1 VVPHATGV
9 LLTEEG
15 IMAMNIVILI
25 SSLIVA
31 AGAVIAVV
39 LKKTSLEKAIGELN
53 SLEDKIKKSEE
64 EAQKILENVEK
75 EASARKK
82 EIEIKAKENAYKLKE
97 EAEKEIKASKVEI
110 YNKEQRLTK
119 KEESLDIKLERI
131 EEQKRKLEKKEKNLE
146 VQEKSI
152 DDLKLQQE
160 AELERIS
167 GLSKTDAK
175 DMLLTKLNDE
185 LTHETAIKIREF
197 ENKMD
202 EEKERISKRI
212 LSTAINKS
220 ASEYVVESTI
230 SVVQLPNDEMKG
242 RIIGRE
248 GRNIRAIESMTG
260 VDVIIDD
267 TPEAVV
273 LSSFDSVRR
282 EVARIAIEK
291 LVTDGRIH
299 PAKIEES
306 VNKAQKEVNKAII
319 EAGEHALLELGV
331 TGMHQEIV
339 KTLGKLRYRTSYGQ
353 NVLTHSIEVGK
364 LASTLAAEI
373 GGDAVLAKRA
383 GLLHDV
389 GKALDHDIE
398 GSHAIIGAEF
408 LRKFGE
414 KENVINAVA
423 AHHCEA
429 EFGSVEAVLVQASD
443 AISASRP
450 GARRETLSTYIKR
463 LESLEGI
470 ANSFEGVESS
480 YAIQA
485 GREVR
490 IIVNPDEMNDD
501 QATKMSRDIAN
512 KVEETM
518 QYPGQIKVTVI
529 RETRSVE
536 YAK

>member
-1 VVPHATGV
+1 
-9 LLTEEG
+9 
-15 IMAMNIVILI
+15 MAMNIVILI

-31 AGAVIAVV
+31 AGVVIAVV
-39 LKKTSLEKAIGELN
+39 LKKTGLEKAIEELN

-75 EASARKK
+75 EALARKK
-82 EIEIKAKENAYKLKE
+82 ELEIKAKENAYKLKE
-97 EAEKEIKASKVEI
+97 EAEKDIKAAKSEI

-119 KEESLDIKLERI
+119 KEESLDVKLDRI
-131 EEQKRKLEKKEKNLE
+131 EDQKRKLEKKERNLE
-146 VQEKSI
+146 GKEKSI
-152 DDLKLQQE
+152 DELKVKQE

-167 GLSKTDAK
+167 GLSKHDAK
-175 DMLLTKLNDE
+175 DMLLTKLKNE
-185 LTHETAIKIREF
+185 LTHESAVKIREF
-197 ENKMD
+197 ENKLD

-306 VNKAQKEVNKAII
+306 VNKAKKEVNKAII
-319 EAGEHALLELGV
+319 EAGEHALLELGI
-331 TGMHQEIV
+331 TGMHQEVI

-353 NVLTHSIEVGK
+353 NVLMHSIEVGK

-373 GGDAVLAKRA
+373 GGNVTLAKRA

-398 GSHAIIGAEF
+398 GSHAVIGAEF
-408 LRKFGE
+408 LKKFGE
-414 KENVINAVA
+414 KDNVINAVA

-463 LESLEGI
+463 LESLESI
-470 ANSFEGVESS
+470 ANSFDGVESS

-501 QATKMSRDIAN
+501 QTTKMSRDIAT

>member
-1 VVPHATGV
+1 M
-9 LLTEEG
+9 EEG
-15 IMAMNIVILI
+15 IVAMNIVILI
-25 SSLIVA
+25 SSLIIA
-31 AGAVIAVV
+31 AGVIIAVI

-53 SLEDKIKKSEE
+53 ALEDKIKKSEE

-75 EASARKK
+75 EAFARKK

-97 EAEKEIKASKVEI
+97 EAEKEIKAAKSDV
-110 YNKEQRLTK
+110 YNKEQRLAK
-119 KEESLDIKLERI
+119 KEEGLDIKLERL

-146 VQEKSI
+146 VKEKEI
-152 DDLKLQQE
+152 DDVKSQQE
-160 AELERIS
+160 LELERIS
-167 GLSKTDAK
+167 GLNKSDAK
-175 DMLLTKLNDE
+175 EMLMTKLKDE
-185 LTHETAIKIREF
+185 LTHETAMKIREY
-197 ENKMD
+197 ENKLE
-202 EEKERISKRI
+202 EEKERVSKRI

-331 TGMHQEIV
+331 TGMHQEVV

-373 GGDAVLAKRA
+373 GGDVMLAKRA

-398 GSHAIIGAEF
+398 GSHALIGAEF
-408 LRKFGE
+408 LKKFGE
-414 KENVINAVA
+414 KENVINAVG
-423 AHHCEA
+423 AHHCEV
-429 EFGSVEAVLVQASD
+429 EFGSVESVLVQASD

-463 LESLEGI
+463 LESLETI
-470 ANSFEGVESS
+470 ANSFEGVETS

-490 IIVNPDEMNDD
+490 IIVNPEEMNDD
-501 QATKMSRDIAN
+501 KATKMSRDIAL
-512 KVEETM
+512 KIEETM

-529 RETRSVE
+529 RETRAVE